1 MRPDTSSPTTP
12 GPATETIRI
21 PAKFAGLFRPAR
33 YKIMYGGRGGAKS
46 TTVADVLLTM
56 AMERRLRILCAREL
70 QRSIKDSVHR
80 LLSDR
85 IRARGL
91 DLSGSGLRGAG
102 PRNAKGA
109 TGAAQNPA
117 SGPGGE
123 FIITDKSIKA
133 VNGSE
138 FFFVG
143 LRYNAGELKSIEGVD
158 ICWVEEGQLV
168 SETSW
173 TYLIPTIR
181 KQGSEIWVTL
191 NPVDDDD
198 ATYQRFIVN
207 TPLNCLLFNVNWND
221 NPWFPDTLDQER
233 RHCLQNDPE
242 AYEWIWNGK
251 TRKIGDAVIF
261 KGKFEIES
269 FDTPA
274 NARFLFGADWGFGPD
289 PTVLVR
295 CFEQDDMLYVDYE
308 SHAFGLDLNQIAK
321 TWLTAIPGC
330 DKWQIYADC
339 SQPQTINHVK
349 GFGFKIGPA
358 LKWPGSVEDGIGFMR
373 GYKRIVVHERCR
385 HTGEEMRLYSYKTDR
400 ITDEILPQA
409 ADKHNHC
416 IDALRYALSRRIKRR
431 RAGVI

>member
-1 MRPDTSSPTTP
+1 MGVKTLRKILTT
-12 GPATETIRI
+12 TIRI
-21 PAKFAGLFRPAR
+21 PAKFAGLFKAYR

-80 LLSDR
+80 LLCDR
-85 IRARGL
+85 IRAREIE
-91 DLSGSGLRGAG
+91 
-102 PRNAKGA
+102 N
-109 TGAAQNPA
+109 
-117 SGPGGE
+117 E
-123 FIITDKSIKA
+123 FIITEKSIKG

-181 KQGSEIWVTL
+181 KQGSEIWVTM
-191 NPVDDDD
+191 NPVDDSD
-198 ATYQRFIVN
+198 ATYQRFVIN
-207 TPLNCLLFNVNWND
+207 TPPNTLLIQVNWDD
-221 NPWFPDTLDQER
+221 NPWFPETLNQER
-233 RHCLQNDPE
+233 LYCLENDPE

-251 TRKIGDAVIF
+251 TRKISDAVIF
-261 KGKFEIES
+261 KGKFAIEA

-295 CFEQDDMLYVDYE
+295 AFEAERCLYIDRECY
-308 SHAFGLDLNQIAK
+308 AFGLDLDQIAK
-321 TWLTAIPGC
+321 TWRAAIPGC
-330 DKWQIYADC
+330 DKWQVYADN

-349 GFGFKIGPA
+349 SFGFRIGPA
-358 LKWPGSVEDGIGFMR
+358 KKWPGSVEDGINFMR
-373 GYKRIVVHERCR
+373 GYKRIIVHADCFY
-385 HTGEEMRLYSYKTDR
+385 TAQEMRLYSYKTDR
-400 ITDEILPQA
+400 VSGEILPIVV
-409 ADKHNHC
+409 DKHNHC
-416 IDALRYALSRRIKRR
+416 IDAVRYALDKRIKRKR
-431 RAGVI
+431 GVF